1 MTSINPS
8 KPFPSKHRRRRI
20 NLNPEALVHTAP
32 LQSVSALPL
41 LVQPTLADLS
51 LTEWVSHHRD
61 TITPW
66 LHHHGGIL
74 FRGFQLQGVD
84 DFGAFIRAIAHPPMP
99 YTYRSTP
106 RTQVQGHVYTST
118 EYPADRTIPL
128 HNEIAYARQWPLR
141 IAFYCLQPA
150 DSGGETPIA
159 DSRRILARIDPAV
172 RSRFQSQGVLYIRNY
187 GSGLDL
193 PWQEVFQTQ
202 DRQVVEAYCRQA
214 QIEVTWYG
222 GDQLQTRQICQ
233 AIAAHPHTEESVW
246 FNQAHL
252 FNIHALEPAVRE
264 NLLASLAADRV
275 PRNTYYGD
283 GTEIP
288 PSVLEMIHQAY
299 AAETITFLWQA
310 GDVLLLD
317 NMLATHGRL
326 PFSGARRVLAG
337 MGDPWESHDLGE
349 TVSAIAASPSAA
361 VSKHA

>member
-1 MTSINPS
+1 MTSTNPS
-8 KPFPSKHRRRRI
+8 QPFLGKRQRRRI
-20 NLNPEALVHTAP
+20 HLNPDALVKTAP
-32 LQSVSALPL
+32 LQSGSALPL

-51 LTEWVSHHRD
+51 LTAWVTHHLDRL
-61 TITPW
+61 TPW
-66 LHHHGGIL
+66 LHHHGGVL
-74 FRGFQLQGVD
+74 FRGFQIQGVD

-128 HNEIAYARQWPLR
+128 HNEMAYTRQWPLR
-141 IAFYCLQPA
+141 IAFYCVQPA
-150 DSGGETPIA
+150 THGGETPIA
-159 DSRRILARIDPAV
+159 DSRKILARLDPTV
-172 RSRFQSQGVLYIRNY
+172 RSRFQDQGVLYVRNY

-202 DRQVVEAYCRQA
+202 DRHVVEAYCRQA
-214 QIEVTWYG
+214 QMEFTWYG
-222 GDQLQTRQICQ
+222 SDQLQTRQIAQ
-233 AIAAHPHTEESVW
+233 AIATHPHTGELVW

-252 FNIHALEPAVRE
+252 FNLHGLDPAVRE

-283 GTEIP
+283 GTDIP
-288 PSVLEMIHQAY
+288 PAVLELIHQAY
-299 AAETITFLWQA
+299 DAETLTFPWQA

-326 PFSGARRVLAG
+326 PFSGARRVLTG
-337 MGDPWESHDLGE
+337 MGDPWESHDLGK
-349 TVSAIAASPSAA
+349 TVSAIAS
-361 VSKHA
+361 